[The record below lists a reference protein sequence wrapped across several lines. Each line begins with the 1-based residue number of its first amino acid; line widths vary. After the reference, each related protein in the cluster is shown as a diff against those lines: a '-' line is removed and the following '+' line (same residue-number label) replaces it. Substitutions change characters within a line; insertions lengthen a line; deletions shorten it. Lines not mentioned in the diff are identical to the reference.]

1 MNSALDRNR
10 VTELLPLYV
19 IGALEA
25 EEMLAI
31 EAYLQ
36 QHPDWQERLA
46 ALEAVLAQIVQSVPT
61 APLPTDARTRLLARV
76 QGDIASTTP
85 VDARNAATQAGA
97 QPPISYQHP
106 LRRLRRR
113 QSSPPPPP
121 INSPQWQRM
130 GRATGVARLGWLAGA
145 FSLLLTF
152 LLLGLTLLQQ
162 SRITALSAEVV
173 RLRELNQQI
182 EQQLEGQTQQLALFL
197 AAERNVALVGTALAP
212 EAQGAFYLSDAEGI
226 VVLRGLTPL
235 PADRTYQLW
244 LVPPNG
250 VPTSVAILPLQTLD
264 LVAQTVLVPPA
275 LRNFA
280 IVDVSI
286 EQAGGSPAITKE
298 TIVLRGTIH

>member
-1 MNSALDRNR
+1 MNTALDRNR

-31 EAYLQ
+31 EAYLP
-36 QHPDWQERLA
+36 QHPDLQERLA
-46 ALEAVLAQIVQSVPT
+46 ALEAVLAQIVQSIPT

-113 QSSPPPPP
+113 QSSAPPP
-121 INSPQWQRM
+121 INPPQWQRM
-130 GRATGVARLGWLAGA
+130 GRATGVARLGWLAAAVCLLLA
-145 FSLLLTF
+145 FSLL
-152 LLLGLTLLQQ
+152 GLNLLQQ

-173 RLRELNQQI
+173 RLREVNQHI
-182 EQQLEGQTQQLALFL
+182 EQQLQGQTQQLALFL
-197 AAERNVALVGTALAP
+197 AAERNVALAGTALAP
-212 EAQGAFYLSDAEGI
+212 EAQGAFYLSEAEGI
-226 VVLRGLTPL
+226 VVLRGLAPL
-235 PADRTYQLW
+235 PVDRTYQLW

-250 VPTSVAILPLQTLD
+250 VPTSVALLPVQTPD
-264 LVAQTVLVPPA
+264 LVAQTVRVPPA